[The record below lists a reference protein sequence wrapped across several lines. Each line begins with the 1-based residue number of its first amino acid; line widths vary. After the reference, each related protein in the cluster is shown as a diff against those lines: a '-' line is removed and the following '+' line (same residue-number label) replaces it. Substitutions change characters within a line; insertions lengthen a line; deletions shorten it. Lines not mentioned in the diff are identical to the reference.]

1 LLLLALVF
9 ITIHYPLSTIHYPLI
24 TLPSGRTHDRVTL
37 WSLPLIAGGTLFTTS
52 RADLAF
58 WVSGGFLFSGLIF
71 GPDLDLY
78 SFHYKRWGKLRWLWR
93 PYQKAIKH
101 RSIWSHGPI
110 IGTIGRILYLSLWLG
125 LVGLF
130 YLAINQ
136 LVGGKTYTGREL
148 LGMLQHS
155 IESNFPVYLA
165 LFCGLELGAMS
176 HYLSDWL
183 VSTYQRSSLRN
194 RWDGNSKLKVSSKP
208 KKMPVKQAKRSR
220 IK

>member
-1 LLLLALVF
+1 
-9 ITIHYPLSTIHYPLI
+9 
-24 TLPSGRTHDRVTL
+24 
-37 WSLPLIAGGTLFTTS
+37 LPLIAGGTLYTTH

-78 SFHYKRWGKLRWLWR
+78 SFHYKRWGLLRWLWR

-110 IGTIGRILYLSLWLG
+110 VGTIGRILYLSLWLG
-125 LVGLF
+125 LAGCL
-130 YLAINQ
+130 YLLIASTYGGKAYSIGWLLAI
-136 LVGGKTYTGREL
+136 
-148 LGMLQHS
+148 LQQS
-155 IESNFPVYLA
+155 IDRDRSIYIA

-183 VSTYQRSSLRN
+183 VSGFKHINKWRHGTKSTPPAR
-194 RWDGNSKLKVSSKP
+194 
-208 KKMPVKQAKRSR
+208 VKQGRR
-220 IK
+220 RD